1 MILRDCLVCN
11 LYVNNNFKHKSL
23 DFNVLLRNE
32 YKSLYLHIG
41 DHQPPTTN
49 KNYLWV
55 KLESNDSK
63 IIINKNKTTGGVK
76 RCIGT
81 NIGHT
86 KIIPQKDQKIFPLNK
101 DITKIILFIQQV
113 FNERKDRPFIKSNN
127 RVSNYTSST
136 WSKMLTR
143 VFKNID
149 SKISSTLIRKIYYQK
164 ILESDYLLNEKQLI
178 YEMSD
183 FSLTNSVFERVK
195 QEDNIVEEKH
205 TKLLVE
211 ENLKMIL
218 SCPTLKGEKE
228 IRFL

>member
-1 MILRDCLVCN
+1 MTIHRKENQNIKSFSKILSFCE
-11 LYVNNNFKHKSL
+11 LYNKPI
-23 DFNVLLRNE
+23 DF
-32 YKSLYLHIG
+32 YLH
-41 DHQPPTTN
+41 HST
-49 KNYLWV
+49 
-55 KLESNDSK
+55 ES
-63 IIINKNKTTGGVK
+63 
-76 RCIGT
+76 
-81 NIGHT
+81 
-86 KIIPQKDQKIFPLNK
+86 
-101 DITKIILFIQQV
+101 
-113 FNERKDRPFIKSNN
+113 FIKSNN

-218 SCPTLKGEKE
+218 SCPTLKGEKK

>member
-1 MILRDCLVCN
+1 
-11 LYVNNNFKHKSL
+11 
-23 DFNVLLRNE
+23 
-32 YKSLYLHIG
+32 
-41 DHQPPTTN
+41 
-49 KNYLWV
+49 
-55 KLESNDSK
+55 
-63 IIINKNKTTGGVK
+63 
-76 RCIGT
+76 
-81 NIGHT
+81 
-86 KIIPQKDQKIFPLNK
+86 
-101 DITKIILFIQQV
+101 
-113 FNERKDRPFIKSNN
+113 
-127 RVSNYTSST
+127 
-136 WSKMLTR
+136 MLTR